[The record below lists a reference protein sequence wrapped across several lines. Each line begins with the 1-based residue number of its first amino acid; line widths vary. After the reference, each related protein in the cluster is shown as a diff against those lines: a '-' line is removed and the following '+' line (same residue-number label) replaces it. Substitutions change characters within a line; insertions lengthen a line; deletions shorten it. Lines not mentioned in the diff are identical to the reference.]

1 MSDGGVSGIHAE
13 PCKKLEQEVASV
25 TEEKLEG
32 LAVQLGTPSFV
43 FDTDILKKRAGWIKE
58 MIHPAKLCFAI
69 KANPFLVEA
78 LEPQAD
84 RYEVCSPGEFH
95 ICVER
100 KLPME
105 KIVLSGVN
113 KEYEDVRYAM
123 EQGVIHYTAES
134 RSQLELV
141 SRCADELD
149 RQVELLLR
157 VTSGNQFGMSEADVT
172 ECIRDRVKFPHVT
185 MVGLQYFTGTQKKIM
200 KKIAGEVE
208 YIEDFARR
216 LKEEEQFVTKVLEF
230 GPGLGVPYFT
240 KDDFDEDERLLTEL
254 MELFQEPRPYDIVFE
269 MGRFLTASCGYYMT
283 KIVDQKKN
291 DAVNVCIVDG
301 GINHV
306 NYYGQNMA
314 MKTPI
319 LSYFP
324 QHSLEEKDEEEWT
337 VYGSLCTVS
346 DILLKKLP
354 LTDARVGDY
363 LVFHNIGAYS
373 VTEGIYL
380 FLSRKMPKIYLYS
393 EDEGAVKLR
402 DGLETWMLNTCR

>member
-1 MSDGGVSGIHAE
+1 M
-13 PCKKLEQEVASV
+13 

-78 LEPQAD
+78 LEPQVD

-172 ECIRDRVKFPHVT
+172 ECIRDREKFPHVT
-185 MVGLQYFTGTQKKIM
+185 MVGLQYFTGTQKKQI
-200 KKIAGEVE
+200 KKIAGEVA
-208 YIEDFARR
+208 YIEDFIQK
-216 LKEEEQFVTKVLEF
+216 LEEKEGFVSQELEF

-240 KDDFDEDERLLTEL
+240 KDDFEEDEKLLDAFTEIFK
-254 MELFQEPRPYDIVFE
+254 EERPYEVTFE
-269 MGRFLTASCGYYMT
+269 MGRFLTASCGYYLT
-283 KIVDQKKN
+283 KIMDQKIN

-324 QHSLEEKDEEEWT
+324 QHELEEKETEWT
-337 VYGSLCTVS
+337 VYGSLCTVA
-346 DILLKKLP
+346 DILLKKLV
-354 LTDARVGDY
+354 LKDARVGDY

-380 FLSRKMPKIYLYS
+380 FLSRKMPAIYLYS
-393 EDEGAVKLR
+393 EEKGAELVR
-402 DGLETWMLNTCR
+402 DQLETWTLNMER

>member
-1 MSDGGVSGIHAE
+1 MNE
-13 PCKKLEQEVASV
+13 KKLKE
-25 TEEKLEG
+25 
-32 LAVQLGTPSFV
+32 LALSLGTPSFV
-43 FDTDILKKRAGWIKE
+43 FDTDVLTKRADWIAGK
-58 MIHPAKLCFAI
+58 IRPAKLCFAI
-69 KANPFLVEA
+69 KANPFLISPLDAHVE
-78 LEPQAD
+78 

-95 ICVER
+95 ICV
-100 KLPME
+100 KNGLDME

-123 EQGVIHYTAES
+123 EQGVVHYTAES
-134 RSQLELV
+134 KNQFYLV
-141 SRCADELD
+141 HRCARELGKT
-149 RQVELLLR
+149 VEILLR

-172 ECIRDRVKFPHVT
+172 ELVRERNRYPHLQVT
-185 MVGLQYFTGTQKKIM
+185 GLQYFTGTQKKVI

-208 YIEDFARR
+208 YIEDFIRR
-216 LKEEEQFVTKVLEF
+216 LREEEGFTARVLEF

-240 KDDFDEDERLLTEL
+240 KDDFAEDGRLLEEF
-254 MELFQEPRPYDIVFE
+254 MELFREERPYELIFE
-269 MGRFLTASCGYYMT
+269 MGRFLTASCGYYLT
-283 KIVDQKKN
+283 KIMDRKKN

-314 MKTPI
+314 MKTPV

-324 QHSLEEKDEEEWT
+324 QHPVDEEKEEEWT
-337 VYGSLCTVS
+337 VYGSLCTVA

-354 LTDARVGDY
+354 LADARVGDY

-380 FLSRKMPKIYLYS
+380 FLSRKLPKVWLYS
-393 EDEGAVKLR
+393 EKEGPKLVR
-402 DGLETWMLNTCR
+402 EGLETYVLNS

>member
-1 MSDGGVSGIHAE
+1 MNESQ
-13 PCKKLEQEVASV
+13 LQE
-25 TEEKLEG
+25 
-32 LAVQLGTPSFV
+32 LALSLGTPSFV
-43 FDTDILKKRAGWIKE
+43 FDTDILEERAEWVAENIR
-58 MIHPAKLCFAI
+58 PAKLCFAI
-69 KANPFLVEA
+69 KANPFLLNAMDAHV
-78 LEPQAD
+78 D

-95 ICVER
+95 ICV
-100 KLPME
+100 KNGLDMG

-134 RSQLELV
+134 KSQFYLVHQCAEELGKT
-141 SRCADELD
+141 
-149 RQVELLLR
+149 VEILLR
-157 VTSGNQFGMSEADVT
+157 VTSGNQFGMSEKDVI
-172 ECIRDRVKFPHVT
+172 ELIRKRDAYPYLKVMGV
-185 MVGLQYFTGTQKKIM
+185 QYFTGTQKKAI

-208 YIEDFARR
+208 YIENFIRR
-216 LKEEEQFVTKVLEF
+216 LRDEEGFKTRVLEF

-240 KDDFDEDERLLTEL
+240 KDDFEEDCRLLNEFTEL
-254 MELFQEPRPYDIVFE
+254 FRESRPYELIFE

-283 KIVDQKKN
+283 KIMDQKKN

-301 GINHV
+301 GIHHV

-324 QHSLEEKDEEEWT
+324 QHLPEKTEEEEWT
-337 VYGSLCTVS
+337 VYGSLCTVA
-346 DILLKKLP
+346 DVLLKKLP
-354 LTDARVGDY
+354 LLDARVGDY

-380 FLSRKMPKIYLYS
+380 FLSRKLPKVYVYS
-393 EDEGAVKLR
+393 EKEGARLLR
-402 DGLETWMLNTCR
+402 EGLETYVLNS